1 MLLGPITKHHL
12 KRDIPASLAVFVV
25 AIPLCL
31 GIAHASG
38 APLITG
44 LIAGMVGGIIVG
56 LISNSNLSVS
66 GPAAG
71 LTAISLAGIQSLGSY
86 QAFVAAVLFAGI
98 IQLVF
103 GFLKLG
109 AISNYIPTTV
119 IKGMLAAIGLILIIK
134 QFPHLIGYDIEEMG
148 VEEFDINQSDINEA
162 YHEKPEGHENTFSLL
177 LHSLKHIN
185 STVMAIGL
193 FSLGFLFLWEKKIAK
208 KVKLI
213 PGTLV
218 VVILGMVASLLIR
231 ISGLDIQL
239 ESDHFVN
246 VPQILSET
254 SSSFY
259 FPPDF
264 SQVFSL
270 GFIKVVFTIAI
281 VASIESLLSIEAI
294 QKIDI
299 HRQKVRVNRE
309 LIAQGAG
316 NIVSAALGG
325 LPVTAVIVRGS
336 VNQAAGAES
345 KNSSIFH
352 GFWII
357 VSVLF
362 FTGVLNMI
370 PLASLAAILC
380 FTGYKLLDP
389 GLFSF
394 FYKKGWSQFLPFVV
408 TIVAI
413 VLSDLLI
420 GVTIGLFLAGLF
432 IIKENYNS
440 PVLKVYDLGPR
451 KKIAFGE
458 TVSFLHKKKV
468 TDALESIPPFSV
480 VEIDG
485 SRSKFID
492 EDIIDAIIEFRKSAH
507 LHGIEV
513 ILGGIS
519 QLSDKVKLM
528 ESIDKSYERLFANN
542 KKWVEEK
549 VQKDPA
555 YFKKLTAGQKPEYL
569 FIGCSDSRVP
579 ANEITGTDPGEMFVH
594 RNIANMVVN
603 TDINLLS
610 VLQYSVEVLNVKH
623 VIVCG
628 HYGCGG
634 VKAALE
640 NQPHGLIDK
649 WLRNIKDAYRLHMDE
664 LDAITD
670 DDAKH
675 RRMVEIN
682 VQEQVINLLKTS
694 FVQKNIELYGF
705 PKVHGW
711 VYDIA
716 DGYIKDLEIDP
727 AKHFPEY
734 RLYKVSKE

>member
-1 MLLGPITKHHL
+1 MIPSLSSHQL

-25 AIPLCL
+25 AVPLCL

-38 APLITG
+38 APLMAG
-44 LIAGMVGGIIVG
+44 LIAGLIGGIVVG

-98 IQLVF
+98 IQLLF
-103 GFLKLG
+103 GYLKLG
-109 AISNYIPTTV
+109 SLSNYIPTTV

-148 VEEFDINQSDINEA
+148 VEEFDINKADLNET
-162 YHEKPEGHENTFSLL
+162 YHEKPEGHENTFTLL
-177 LHSLKHIN
+177 FHSIRHVN
-185 STVMAIGL
+185 FTVLSIGL
-193 FSLGFLFLWEKKIAK
+193 FSLGFLFLWEKKLAK
-208 KVKLI
+208 KLKLV

-218 VVILGMVASLLIR
+218 VVVLGVLISYLIKLL
-231 ISGLDIQL
+231 GLNIQM

-246 VPQILSET
+246 VPEIFSA
-254 SSSFY
+254 SSSSYF

-264 SQVFSL
+264 SNIFSIS
-270 GFIKVVFTIAI
+270 FVKVVFTIAI

-299 HRQKVRVNRE
+299 HGQKVDVNRE
-309 LIAQGAG
+309 LLAQGAG
-316 NIVSAALGG
+316 NVASAIFGG
-325 LPVTAVIVRGS
+325 LPVTSVIVRGS
-336 VNQAAGAES
+336 VNQAAGAETKLS
-345 KNSSIFH
+345 AVFH
-352 GFWII
+352 GFWILI
-357 VSVLF
+357 SVLF
-362 FTGVLNMI
+362 FTGILNQI

-380 FTGYKLLDP
+380 FTGYKLLD
-389 GLFSF
+389 LSVLKL

-408 TIVAI
+408 TIIAI
-413 VLSDLLI
+413 VVTDLLV
-420 GVTIGLFLAGLF
+420 GVSIGLLLAGLF
-432 IIKENYNS
+432 IVRDNYKS
-440 PVLKVYDLGPR
+440 PILKVYDLGPR
-451 KKIAFGE
+451 IKIVLGE
-458 TVSFLHKKKV
+458 NVTFLHKKKV
-468 TDALESIPPFSV
+468 TDALNAVPPFTLL
-480 VEIDG
+480 EIDG
-485 SRSKFID
+485 SKSKFID
-492 EDIIDAIIEFRKSAH
+492 EDIIDAIVEYRKAAQ
-507 LHGIEV
+507 LHGIKV
-513 ILGGIS
+513 ILGGIH
-519 QLSDKVKLM
+519 QLDDKIELM
-528 ESIDKSYERLFANN
+528 ESIDKSYERLFSNN

-549 VQKDPA
+549 LQSDPE
-555 YFKKLTAGQKPEYL
+555 YFKKLTNGQKPEYL

-594 RNIANMVVN
+594 RNIANLVVN

-640 NQPHGLIDK
+640 HEPHGLIDK
-649 WLRNIKDAYRLHMDE
+649 WLRNIKDTYRLHMDE
-664 LDAITD
+664 LDAIED
-670 DDAKH
+670 HDEKH

-694 FVQKNIELYGF
+694 FIQKNIELYGF

-716 DGYIKDLEIDP
+716 DGYIKDLDIDIV
-727 AKHFPEY
+727 KHFPEY
-734 RLYKVSKE
+734 KIYKFD

>member
-1 MLLGPITKHHL
+1 MIIPSISTQYL

-44 LIAGMVGGIIVG
+44 LIAGMAGGLIVG
-56 LISNSNLSVS
+56 LFSDSNLSVS

-86 QAFVAAVLFAGI
+86 QVFVAAVLCAGVL
-98 IQLVF
+98 QVLF

-109 AISNYIPTTV
+109 AVSNYIPTTV

-148 VEEFDINQSDINEA
+148 VEEFEISQTDINEA

-185 STVMAIGL
+185 FTVM
-193 FSLGFLFLWEKKIAK
+193 SLGLGSIAFLFFWEKKIAK
-208 KVKLI
+208 KLKLI

-218 VVILGMVASLLIR
+218 LVVLGMLVSYLIKV
-231 ISGLDIQL
+231 SGLITQL
-239 ESDHFVN
+239 EPDHFVN
-246 VPQILSET
+246 VPEILSV
-254 SSSFY
+254 SSASYF

-264 SQVFSL
+264 NSFFLL
-270 GFIKVVFTIAI
+270 GFWKIVFTIAI

-299 HRQKVRVNRE
+299 HRQRVDVNRE
-309 LIAQGAG
+309 LLAQGAG
-316 NIVSAALGG
+316 NIFSAALGG

-336 VNQAAGAES
+336 VNQAAGARTKMS
-345 KNSSIFH
+345 AVLH
-352 GFWII
+352 GFWILI
-357 VSVLF
+357 SVLF
-362 FTGVLNMI
+362 FTGILNQI

-389 GLFSF
+389 SLFKF
-394 FYKKGWSQFLPFVV
+394 FYKKGVSQFIPFVA
-408 TIVAI
+408 TILAI
-413 VLSDLLI
+413 VFSDLLI
-420 GVTIGLFLAGLF
+420 GVSFGLIIAGFF
-432 IIKENYNS
+432 IIKDNYNS
-440 PVLKVYDLGPR
+440 PVLRVYDLGPR
-451 KKIAFGE
+451 TKIILGE
-458 TVSFLHKKKV
+458 NVSFLHKKKV
-468 TDALESIPPFSV
+468 TDALEAILPNTLL
-480 VEIDG
+480 EIDG
-485 SRSKFID
+485 SRSRFID
-492 EDIIDAIIEFRKSAH
+492 EDILDAIVEYRKNAH

-513 ILGGIS
+513 ILGGIIR
-519 QLSDKVKLM
+519 LNDKKELM
-528 ESIDKSYERLFANN
+528 ESIDKSYEKLFSNN

-549 VQKDPA
+549 IHKDPA

-640 NQPHGLIDK
+640 NQSHGLIDK
-649 WLRNIKDAYRLHMDE
+649 WLRNIKDAYRLHMVE

-670 DDAKH
+670 HEEKH

-694 FVQKNIELYGF
+694 FIQKNIELYGF

-727 AKHFPEY
+727 KKHFPEY
-734 RLYKVSKE
+734 GLYKID